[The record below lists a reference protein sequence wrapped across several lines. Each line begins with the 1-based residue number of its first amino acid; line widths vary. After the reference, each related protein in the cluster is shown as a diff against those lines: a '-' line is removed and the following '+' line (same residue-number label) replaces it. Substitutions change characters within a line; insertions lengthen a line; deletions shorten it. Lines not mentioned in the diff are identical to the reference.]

1 MVFEISITKRK
12 LHNYLNKAFLE
23 SAKPCELFNKTYSE
37 ETDMKDF
44 ATVGRRGLLFAAI
57 SLGACLSGLAP
68 AMAQGM
74 AGRPVT
80 LIVPAPAGGPADSMA
95 RGLAEQL
102 APRLGQN
109 IIIDNV
115 PGASG
120 AIAAQKLLR
129 AAPDGNT
136 LMFGVTTE
144 VVVTPLALP
153 SAGYA
158 TKDFTPIARVGSTPL
173 VLVVSNTLP
182 VKDFDQLLALS
193 KQKPEGLSIGISG
206 ATGLPAYASASM
218 IKASG
223 IRLVSVPFS
232 GDAQI
237 VPQVIGGQIDV
248 AVLAM
253 PAALPL
259 AKAGKVTLIGLMT
272 AERSRLAPDV
282 PSINESRGI
291 KGMHM
296 EFWAGLVGPAK
307 LSAAV
312 AEKVN
317 RAVQEVAADP
327 KFLEWRLA
335 RFDHPAPANSP
346 ADFAKFLAQEEANF
360 RSLLTGMT
368 LQ

>member
-1 MVFEISITKRK
+1 MNPLTR
-12 LHNYLNKAFLE
+12 
-23 SAKPCELFNKTYSE
+23 T
-37 ETDMKDF
+37 
-44 ATVGRRGLLFAAI
+44 GRRSLLLGAALLSACFAA
-57 SLGACLSGLAP
+57 LPPAFAQAGASSSG
-68 AMAQGM
+68 
-74 AGRPVT
+74 RIVT
-80 LIVPAPAGGPADSMA
+80 LIVPAPAGGPADAMA

-102 APRLGQN
+102 ATQLGQSV
-109 IIIDNV
+109 IVDNV

-136 LMFGVTTE
+136 LMFGVSTE
-144 VVVTPLALP
+144 VVVTPLAMP

-173 VLVVSNTLP
+173 ALVVSNSLN

-193 KQKPEGLSIGISG
+193 KQKADGLTIGISG
-206 ATGLPAYASASM
+206 ATGLPAFASASM
-218 IKASG
+218 AKASG
-223 IRLVSVPFS
+223 IRLVPVPFA

-237 VPQVIGGQIDV
+237 VPQVMGDQVDV

-296 EFWAGLVGPAK
+296 EFWAGLVGPSKMPAP
-307 LSAAV
+307 V
-312 AEKVN
+312 ADRIN
-317 RAVQEVAADP
+317 RAVQEIAADP

-335 RFDHPAPANSP
+335 RFDHPAPANTP
-346 ADFAKFLAQEEANF
+346 ADFSKFLAQEEASF
-360 RSLLTGMT
+360 RGLLSGMK

>member
-1 MVFEISITKRK
+1 MTLLQRIQRRP
-12 LHNYLNKAFLE
+12 LLCA
-23 SAKPCELFNKTYSE
+23 
-37 ETDMKDF
+37 
-44 ATVGRRGLLFAAI
+44 ATLLCA
-57 SLGACLSGLAP
+57 SLSLPVP
-68 AMAQGM
+68 AMAQSN
-74 AGRPVT
+74 RPLT
-80 LIVPAPAGGPADSMA
+80 LIVPAPAGGPADTMA

-102 APRLGQN
+102 ASRLGQSVVV
-109 IIIDNV
+109 DNV

-136 LMFGVTTE
+136 VMFGVTTE
-144 VVVTPLALP
+144 VVVTPLAMP

-158 TKDFTPIARVGSTPL
+158 TKDFSPIARVGSTPL
-173 VLVVSNTLP
+173 ALVTRSDLN

-193 KQKPEGLSIGISG
+193 RQKPEGLSIGISG
-206 ATGLPAYASASM
+206 ATGLPAYASASLV
-218 IKASG
+218 KGSG
-223 IRLVSVPFS
+223 IHLVTVPFT

-259 AKAGKVTLIGLMT
+259 AKAGKVNLIGLMT

-291 KGMHM
+291 KGMNM
-296 EFWAGLVGPAK
+296 EFWAGLVGPSK
-307 LSAAV
+307 MPAAV
-312 AEKVN
+312 AERIN
-317 RAVQEVAADP
+317 RAVNEMAADP

-346 ADFAKFLAQEEANF
+346 ADFGKFLAQEEATF
-360 RSLLTGMT
+360 RGLLAGMK